1 MRPSLRYCC
10 TVSAPPA
17 ISTFRSPAAAFAWSR
32 ALWMPSVTKGKVV
45 PPSLTRVGRGR
56 WVRTETGVLK
66 GGLSPQ
72 NSSPKSYIVR
82 PMTTAPVAS
91 NHSRISSESRF
102 SSPPVMPWRC
112 RQLARL
118 WIHSKIG
125 SAPSPPG
132 LSKETLTKPMRP

>member
-1 MRPSLRYCC
+1 
-10 TVSAPPA
+10 
-17 ISTFRSPAAAFAWSR
+17 
-32 ALWMPSVTKGKVV
+32 MPSPTNVKVV

-56 WVRTETGVLK
+56 WVRTNTGVLK

-72 NSSPKSYIVR
+72 NSSPVSYIIR

-102 SSPPVMPWRC
+102 SSPPPIPWRS

-118 WIHSKIG
+118 WIHSKSG

-132 LSKETLTKPMRP
+132 LSRVTLGPAM

>member
-1 MRPSLRYCC
+1 MSTFL
-10 TVSAPPA
+10 PPA
-17 ISTFRSPAAAFAWSR
+17 ASFARLR
-32 ALWMPSVTKGKVV
+32 ALWMPSVTKVKVV

-56 WVRTETGVLK
+56 FVSTKTGVRN

-72 NSSPKSYIVR
+72 NASPVSYIIR

-91 NHSRISSESRF
+91 NHSAISSESRL
-102 SSPPVMPWRC
+102 SSPPVMPWRS

-118 WIHSKIG
+118 WIHSKSG

-132 LSKETLTKPMRP
+132 LSRVTSVPAM